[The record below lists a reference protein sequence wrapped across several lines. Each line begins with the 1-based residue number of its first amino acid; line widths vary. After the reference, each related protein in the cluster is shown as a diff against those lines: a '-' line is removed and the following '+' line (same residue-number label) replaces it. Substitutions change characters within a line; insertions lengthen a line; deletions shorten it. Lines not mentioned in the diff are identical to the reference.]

1 MGYAE
6 QNSVE
11 KGLRFKTRSGLVVQT
26 TGSTTHIEST
36 NVYVH
41 EVEVLGGPSPGG
53 KYLHNLDYSEPAP
66 SWTSSVSLLS
76 LPLAKVRT
84 VHSTDGETSAR
95 IIRIGTISNG
105 LAVLAPKRGL

>member
-11 KGLRFKTRSGLVVQT
+11 KGLRFKTRSGLIVQT

-41 EVEVLGGPSPGG
+41 EVEIVKGPGQGSMF
-53 KYLHNLDYSEPAP
+53 KFLLNLDYADLDIMVLP
-66 SWTSSVSLLS
+66 SFVWYATC
-76 LPLAKVRT
+76 
-84 VHSTDGETSAR
+84 
-95 IIRIGTISNG
+95 
-105 LAVLAPKRGL
+105 

>member
-11 KGLRFKTRSGLVVQT
+11 KGLRFKTRSGLIVQT

-41 EVEVLGGPSPGG
+41 EVEIVEGPGQGS
-53 KYLHNLDYSEPAP
+53 KFKFLLNLDYADLDIMVLP
-66 SWTSSVSLLS
+66 SFWYATC
-76 LPLAKVRT
+76 
-84 VHSTDGETSAR
+84 
-95 IIRIGTISNG
+95 
-105 LAVLAPKRGL
+105 

>member
-26 TGSTTHIEST
+26 TGSTTHIAST

-41 EVEVLGGPSPGG
+41 EVEILQGPGG
-53 KYLHNLDYSEPAP
+53 GSKFLHNLDYAEPDSP
-66 SWTSSVSLLS
+66 PDSPMEGLFLS
-76 LPLAKVRT
+76 
-84 VHSTDGETSAR
+84 ETSD
-95 IIRIGTISNG
+95 S
-105 LAVLAPKRGL
+105 